1 MNMNGQEM
9 NTINKP
15 IMLLRE
21 EFAVNLFN
29 LINKSGLPLFVI
41 EPILQEVLGA
51 VNVELKRQYEMEV
64 AQYKQALMNASKV
77 EGEQDDR
84 GKISE
89 EITEDSTEK

>member
-21 EFAVNLFN
+21 EFAVNLSN

-41 EPILQEVLGA
+41 EPILQEVLGT